1 MLSRNCPAWEKTF
14 GVTKAKME
22 KQGKGWCKESK
33 AWRRLEISI
42 VKEEKLETNMLES
55 MVLKAE
61 EEDISI

>member
-1 MLSRNCPAWEKTF
+1 M
-14 GVTKAKME
+14 ME
-22 KQGKGWCKESK
+22 KQGKGWCKKSK